1 MGLMFYSNTPDPVVF
16 PDTLL
21 GHLQVVIGTKLRRS
35 ESFTLSWQ
43 HSDDDPNGRSTLW
56 IHPAMPLRFT
66 FDRPD
71 LDPLDQELLHKL
83 AAEASSTAGITIDQA
98 LIEAHQAA

>member
-1 MGLMFYSNTPDPVVF
+1 MGSMFYSNTPDPVEF

-21 GHLQVVIGTKLRRS
+21 AHLQAVIGTKLRRN

-43 HSDDDPNGRSTLW
+43 HSDDDPNGRTTLW

-66 FDRPD
+66 FDRRD
-71 LDPLDQELLHKL
+71 LDPLDPELLHKL